1 MLQPLLPDERLGR
14 RNVDHES
21 DLYLHVHLHAA
32 ERLGRRYQFEH
43 RLRQYLYLLPQVL
56 LRLRR
61 RDLNRLLPAVR
72 LRQYLYLLPAVRL
85 RLVRQCKLQHQLEHR
100 LRLQPQLRLRKSPRP
115 CGRGLVFGEA

>member
-32 ERLGRRYQFEH
+32 ERLGRRDQFEH
-43 RLRQYLYLLPQVL
+43 RQQRQYLYLLPRVL

-61 RDLNRLLPAVR
+61 RDLNR
-72 LRQYLYLLPAVRL
+72 LLPAVRL